1 VLGIVL
7 FGTPILIL
15 TSLDS
20 LKGGGNP
27 GANSGPVLA
36 DGEDDE
42 PDATSE
48 PSADPTA
55 NASPAVTGIAD
66 DGFRYNYTQ
75 ILGDG
80 DDVVTIMIYICGAD
94 LESMYGCGTLDINE
108 ILDADLG
115 SSVNVV
121 IQTGG
126 CTNWDAPS
134 IADGE
139 VQRWA
144 VEDGELVLLEELG
157 EASMLDTTELV
168 DLINYSAENYPANRY
183 GLIFWDHG
191 GGSLYGYGFDE
202 MNPDSVL
209 YINEIARAMKATGLK
224 FDFVGFDACL
234 MGTIE
239 TAYMLEPYADY
250 MIASEETEPAYGWN
264 YTPWLDAL
272 GENPSIDTVELGE
285 IIVDSFIEHNA
296 PMPGEQGQDTTLSIV
311 ALREIPYVY
320 DVLCEYMSS
329 ATEALYNEEFKL
341 ISAAV
346 ANTKAFAA
354 GYGYD
359 LIDIIDFAERSGLEG
374 KDELQTAVEAPSNT
388 RTAALGA
395 ARTASRCTSRIRTCR
410 STVTQRICSQ
420 SSGSA
425 ARSTSMTLSSISS
438 PAARATT
445 RPAR

>member
-1 VLGIVL
+1 M
-7 FGTPILIL
+7 
-15 TSLDS
+15 
-20 LKGGGNP
+20 
-27 GANSGPVLA
+27 
-36 DGEDDE
+36 
-42 PDATSE
+42 
-48 PSADPTA
+48 
-55 NASPAVTGIAD
+55 
-66 DGFRYNYTQ
+66 RH
-75 ILGDG
+75 
-80 DDVVTIMIYICGAD
+80 
-94 LESMYGCGTLDINE
+94 LDINE
-108 ILDADLG
+108 ILESDIG
-115 SSVNVV
+115 SNVNV
-121 IQTGG
+121 IIETGG
-126 CTNWDAPS
+126 CTNWDAPYIS
-134 IADGE
+134 DGE

-157 EASMLDTTELV
+157 EASILDTTELV
-168 DLINYSAENYPANRY
+168 DFINDSAENYPANRY
-183 GLIFWDHG
+183 GLILWDHG
-191 GGSLYGYGFDE
+191 GGSLYGYGYDE

-374 KDELQTAVEAPSNT
+374 KDELQTAVESAVKYSNSS
-388 RTAALGA
+388 LGSGA
-395 ARTASRCTSRIRTCR
+395 YGLSLYFPYTDLSVYGYAKDMFTEFGFSGPFDFYDTFVNILAGG
-410 STVTQRICSQ
+410 Q
-420 SSGSA
+420 SNDT
-425 ARSTSMTLSSISS
+425 ARSLKEPLTGQEEADTDYS
-438 PAARATT
+438 
-445 RPAR
+445 